1 MVNRCKQNIIL
12 PKRPVRFSPIP
23 LVPSNQAGSGTSPT
37 YRCVL
42 LITPYFPRKCV
53 DFPASHGKMSG
64 RSPNLGP
71 ENLLPGCPRFP
82 GSCQARSKHLAAA
95 GGPLRFSTWEIL
107 NSKEVSLGGKIIER
121 FMVDF
126 PSNFQISW
134 PGKQGKVTLGR
145 WASHILIP
153 LMGGLTCHGR
163 SNAMIRIYGRIQ
175 KKAVYQK

>member
-1 MVNRCKQNIIL
+1 MDV
-12 PKRPVRFSPIP
+12 
-23 LVPSNQAGSGTSPT
+23 
-37 YRCVL
+37 
-42 LITPYFPRKCV
+42 
-53 DFPASHGKMSG
+53 PASHGKMSG

-95 GGPLRFSTWEIL
+95 GGPLWFSTWEIL

-153 LMGGLTCHGR
+153 LNTQWVVSPAMVARMPWSVSMGE
-163 SNAMIRIYGRIQ
+163 Y
-175 KKAVYQK
+175 KKGCVPKMMGAQMYSDLKEVS